1 MGEVYSS
8 GIACCNAGKTLRRAA
23 QTEFSEDGS
32 VAQILHAN
40 AFIGCYGDRVNRFA
54 PTSLLIGNFVTGLSV
69 MGPAGMLGELSSD
82 LGVSV
87 RDASLLIT
95 FGAVV
100 LCIGS
105 PLTAW
110 LTSRFDR
117 RILLST
123 TLFIVA
129 VAHVASALAP
139 NYTSLLVL
147 RLVMLAVLA
156 LFTPQAAGAATMMA
170 PVEKRG
176 GVMSFVFLGWSLSA
190 ALGLPAITYV
200 ASHFGWRFA
209 FAAIAAIAFVGCALT
224 AWRLP
229 RGLAGVPVDIKTWT
243 ALARNPLIVVLLI
256 ITIMQTSGPFVIFT
270 FIGPVMTKLMGA
282 APETVATV
290 FFIWGI
296 TGLIGNIIASRVV
309 DSWGGWKTSLIVQC
323 SLLIGVVGWALGS
336 GVLIA
341 MFIATVFWGF
351 GFVPSNS
358 MQQVRL
364 MTAAPP
370 LASASVS
377 LNTSALYIG
386 QAIGSGIGGIFYVR
400 EMYDAMNIAAIL
412 FVIASIVLVVLTR
425 PREAKG

>member
-1 MGEVYSS
+1 M
-8 GIACCNAGKTLRRAA
+8 
-23 QTEFSEDGS
+23 
-32 VAQILHAN
+32 
-40 AFIGCYGDRVNRFA
+40 NRFA

-69 MGPAGMLGELSSD
+69 MGPAGMLGELSTD
-82 LGVSV
+82 LGVSI

-95 FGAVV
+95 FGAAV

-105 PLTAW
+105 PLSAW

-117 RILLST
+117 RILLSA

-129 VAHVASALAP
+129 LAHVASALAP
-139 NYTSLLVL
+139 NYYSLLAL

-156 LFTPQAAGAATMMA
+156 LFTPQAAGTAAMMA
-170 PVEKRG
+170 PLEKRG

-209 FAAIAAIAFVGCALT
+209 YSAIAAIAFIGCALT
-224 AWRLP
+224 MWRLP
-229 RGLAGVPVDIKTWT
+229 KGLAGVPVDVKTWT
-243 ALARNPLIVVLLI
+243 ALARNPLIVVLLV

-270 FIGPVMTKLMGA
+270 FIGPVMTKLMNA

-309 DSWGGWKTSLIVQC
+309 DSWGGWKTSLIVQV

-364 MTAAPP
+364 VTAAPP
-370 LASASVS
+370 MASASVS

-425 PREAKG
+425 PRAPAA